1 MLQYIV
7 GSLQKLAAT
16 RDLAVVVLTQCATK
30 MQAERG
36 ATLIPAINASVWE
49 QGMSTRLVLFRDW
62 LQEEAETHGRH
73 FAVIQKLHGKGTP
86 ALIESACPFRVDEVS
101 TEARPGLQLLIPVKR
116 GLVSVE
122 YDSTQQSRTVTST
135 PAQKRKLGETDFE
148 IADSD
153 DEEYGWDDDEELP
166 PMPSQWQ
173 GSEDI
178 LLTRNPE
185 SDEDDHQD
193 GSQSPGAVES
203 KRQEPDDTESAS
215 EATTPAGE
223 PTP

>member
-7 GSLQKLAAT
+7 SSLQKLAAT

-49 QGMSTRLVLFRDW
+49 QGISTRLVLFHDW
-62 LQEEAETHGRH
+62 LQEEAETHNLH
-73 FAVIQKLHGKGTP
+73 FVVIQKLHGKGTP
-86 ALIESACPFRVDEVS
+86 TLIESACPFKVDEVS
-101 TEARPGLQLLIPVKR
+101 TESWLGLQLLIPVQH

-122 YDSTQQSRTVTST
+122 YDSTQQSRTITST

-153 DEEYGWDDDEELP
+153 DEEYGWNDDEELP

-178 LLTRNPE
+178 LLTRNPG

-193 GSQSPGAVES
+193 GSQSSEVVES
-203 KRQEPDDTESAS
+203 ERQEPDDTEAAS
-215 EATTPAGE
+215 EATTPVGE
-223 PTP
+223 STP

>member
-1 MLQYIV
+1 M
-7 GSLQKLAAT
+7 A
-16 RDLAVVVLTQCATK
+16 
-30 MQAERG
+30 RG
-36 ATLIPAINASVWE
+36 ATA
-49 QGMSTRLVLFRDW
+49 D
-62 LQEEAETHGRH
+62 
-73 FAVIQKLHGKGTP
+73 
-86 ALIESACPFRVDEVS
+86 
-101 TEARPGLQLLIPVKR
+101 PVQR

-122 YDSTQQSRTVTST
+122 YDGTQQSRTITST

-153 DEEYGWDDDEELP
+153 DEEYGWDDEELP

-193 GSQSPGAVES
+193 GSQSQEVVES
-203 KRQEPDDTESAS
+203 ERQEPDETQSAS
-215 EATTPAGE
+215 EATTPARE
-223 PTP
+223 STP